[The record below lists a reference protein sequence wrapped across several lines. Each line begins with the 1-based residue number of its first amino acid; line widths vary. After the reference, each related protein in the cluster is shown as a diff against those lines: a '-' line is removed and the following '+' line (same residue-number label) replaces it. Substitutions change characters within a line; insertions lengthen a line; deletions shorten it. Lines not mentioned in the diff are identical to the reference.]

1 MNKCDPLNRQR
12 EETGDN
18 MQNNNEILRTA
29 ADELEMLQMGLETVA
44 SALDRLNFDLEEGR
58 DFLKEEGA
66 EKLTRSAWF
75 QKVLPGDAAIFSMAA
90 MAVADLIDQ
99 AERSADRLR
108 AHIGAE

>member
-1 MNKCDPLNRQR
+1 MH
-12 EETGDN
+12 
-18 MQNNNEILRTA
+18 NNNEVLRTA
-29 ADELEMLQMGLETVA
+29 ADELEMLQMGLETV
-44 SALDRLNFDLEEGR
+44 ALDRLNFDLEEGR